1 MGRTMSAE
9 NIELEITIDEKG
21 NVSYTVNGIK
31 GKSCT
36 ESTKFLDEELGEV
49 AKRKFKRDYYEH
61 PVDDITRITTRR

>member
-1 MGRTMSAE
+1 MSAE

-49 AKRKFKRDYYEH
+49 TKRKFKRDYYEH
-61 PVDDITRITTRR
+61 PVDATTRVTARR